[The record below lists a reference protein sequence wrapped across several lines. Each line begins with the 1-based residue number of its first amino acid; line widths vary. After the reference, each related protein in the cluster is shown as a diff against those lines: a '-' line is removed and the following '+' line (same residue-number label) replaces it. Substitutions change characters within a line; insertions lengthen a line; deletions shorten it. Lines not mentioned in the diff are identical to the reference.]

1 MSKGEIFGRDKISNQ
16 TIRLKI
22 SDYFGLE
29 NRSKHNLNFKI
40 YYDSNKFNIT
50 TRFLYKSKYALFDS
64 NGNGLIDLY
73 DDSFINGY
81 VISNISIG
89 KDLNEK
95 INIQLGMNNL
105 IDHTDQN
112 IPGLRGFS
120 GFIKLNYQFNNQI

>member
-1 MSKGEIFGRDKISNQ
+1 M
-16 TIRLKI
+16 
-22 SDYFGLE
+22 
-29 NRSKHNLNFKI
+29 
-40 YYDSNKFNIT
+40 
-50 TRFLYKSKYALFDS
+50 FLYKSKYALFDS
-64 NGNGLIDLY
+64 NGNGLIDVY